1 MSAVDEKR
9 EIFAHAFI
17 ANMAGGMSRNKAA
30 IAAAE
35 AAGYRGKIQ
44 AARSLVNS
52 VSMPIPQR

>member
-35 AAGYRGKIQ
+35 AATQ
-44 AARSLVNS
+44 
-52 VSMPIPQR
+52 SMGEVGP